1 MSHLINQCALE
12 NNDREDESN
21 FHHDFNPSATMS
33 GIRRFEALFDF
44 ISMIGKPLASKRMCN
59 IVTGVEINQDVVFKA
74 LDCIEFGDADYQEF
88 VSSRLDRKET
98 GLHETVCANIN
109 YLLPPSVA
117 P

>member
-1 MSHLINQCALE
+1 M
-12 NNDREDESN
+12 
-21 FHHDFNPSATMS
+21 
-33 GIRRFEALFDF
+33 
-44 ISMIGKPLASKRMCN
+44 
-59 IVTGVEINQDVVFKA
+59 FKA

-117 P
+117 PDG